1 MAQSATEQPPQPSGL
16 ERQRDRDRV
25 RLTVVKSAALP
36 EPADRELLADVR
48 AGHQPAFRRLV
59 ERHLPR
65 MLSVARRLLGN
76 DAEAE
81 DVAQEVALR
90 LWRNASKV
98 EVGDAGLGGWLYRV
112 TSNLALDRLRG
123 RRKED
128 PDALEVLSVAPQQQ
142 RGLVERDLTARVDAA
157 LQALPDR
164 QRAALV
170 LCHYEEL
177 SMAEAGEILEI
188 SAEAVESL
196 LARGRRALRA
206 ELADEWRALLPTGD
220 DGAVG

>member
-1 MAQSATEQPPQPSGL
+1 MAVLASERLLHPRMQ
-16 ERQRDRDRV
+16 ERQRDRDKV
-25 RLTVVKSAALP
+25 RLTVVKRAALP
-36 EPADRELLADVR
+36 GTADRELLAQVLTGD
-48 AGHQPAFRRLV
+48 QSAFRTLV

-65 MLSVARRLLGN
+65 MLSVARRLLGS

-81 DVAQEVALR
+81 DVAQEAALR

-128 PDALEVLSVAPQQQ
+128 PDALDVLSVAPQQQ
-142 RGLVERDLTARVDAA
+142 RGLVERDLSSRVDAA

-206 ELADEWRALLPTGD
+206 ALADEWRGLLPSGEE
-220 DGAVG
+220 GGQV

>member
-1 MAQSATEQPPQPSGL
+1 M
-16 ERQRDRDRV
+16 

-36 EPADRELLADVR
+36 EPADRELLAEVR

-81 DVAQEVALR
+81 DVAQEAALR

-170 LCHYEEL
+170 LYHYEEL

-206 ELADEWRALLPTGD
+206 ALADEWRALLPTGD
-220 DGAVG
+220 DGAVS

>member
-1 MAQSATEQPPQPSGL
+1 M
-16 ERQRDRDRV
+16 

-36 EPADRELLADVR
+36 EPADRELLAEVR
-48 AGHQPAFRRLV
+48 AVEHPAFRRLV

-81 DVAQEVALR
+81 DVAQEAALR

-128 PDALEVLSVAPQQQ
+128 PDALEVLSVGPQQQ

-177 SMAEAGEILEI
+177 SMAEAGDILEI

-206 ELADEWRALLPTGD
+206 ALADEWRALLPTGD
-220 DGAVG
+220 DGAVS

>member
-1 MAQSATEQPPQPSGL
+1 
-16 ERQRDRDRV
+16 V
-25 RLTVVKSAALP
+25 RLTIVKSAAP
-36 EPADRELLADVR
+36 AGPADRDLLADVR
-48 AGHQPAFRRLV
+48 GGDQAAFRTLV
-59 ERHLPR
+59 ARHLPR
-65 MLSVARRLLGN
+65 MMSLARRLLGS

-81 DVAQEVALR
+81 DVAQDAALR
-90 LWRNASKV
+90 LWRNAAKV
-98 EVGDAGLGGWLYRV
+98 EVGEAGLGGWLYRV
-112 TSNLALDRLRG
+112 TSNLALDRLRS

-142 RGLVERDLTARVDAA
+142 RGLVERDLSLRVDAA

-196 LARGRRALRA
+196 LARGRRALRVA
-206 ELADEWRALLPTGD
+206 LADDWRGLLPTSD
-220 DGAVG
+220 DGSQV

>member
-1 MAQSATEQPPQPSGL
+1 MSCWRRFARAIKRPFARWSSAIC
-16 ERQRDRDRV
+16 R
-25 RLTVVKSAALP
+25 AL
-36 EPADRELLADVR
+36 
-48 AGHQPAFRRLV
+48 
-59 ERHLPR
+59 
-65 MLSVARRLLGN
+65 LSVARRLLGN

-81 DVAQEVALR
+81 DVAQETALR
-90 LWRNASKV
+90 LWRNAAKV

-128 PDALEVLSVAPQQQ
+128 PDALDVLTVPPQQQ
-142 RGLVERDLTARVDAA
+142 RGLVERDLSARVDAA

-177 SMAEAGEILEI
+177 SMVEAGDILEI

-206 ELADEWRALLPTGD
+206 ALAEEWRGLLPTGD
-220 DGAVG
+220 DGGQG

>member
-1 MAQSATEQPPQPSGL
+1 MALASLDKYRPQTGP
-16 ERQRDRDRV
+16 ERMTDRSKP
-25 RLTVVKSAALP
+25 RLTVVKTTP
-36 EPADRELLADVR
+36 PAGPPDRDLLADVLT
-48 AGHQPAFRRLV
+48 GNQSAFRTLV

-65 MLSVARRLLGN
+65 MLAVARRLLGN

-81 DVAQEVALR
+81 DVAQEAALK
-90 LWRNASKV
+90 LWRNAGKV
-98 EVGDAGLGGWLYRV
+98 EVTDAGLGGWLYRV
-112 TSNLALDRLRG
+112 TSNLSLDRLRS
-123 RRKED
+123 RRPEVA
-128 PDALEVLSVAPQQQ
+128 DALDTLSVAPEQQ
-142 RGLVERDLTARVDAA
+142 RGLLERDLSSRVDAA

-196 LARGRRALRA
+196 LARGRRALKA
-206 ELADEWRALLPTGD
+206 ALADDWRSLLPSDSDNGQL
-220 DGAVG
+220 